1 MSKIFII
8 FFCILLIFYFVF
20 GSKLGPKSKRSVI
33 IAFIAIIGFFLIF
46 TGKLNFLPVA
56 LAPAL
61 LFFRRITGLLSIFNF
76 LTKSSFG
83 RSFSPNFSTSYLSFK
98 INLKSKIVT
107 IEILK
112 GSFSGKN
119 YSSLSQNNKDLLMEE
134 LRSQDPKGYNLIKMI
149 ISQSSY
155 THNQSSNNYELT
167 ETNAYSILGLDEGA
181 SKEDIKKAYYS
192 LMKKFHPD
200 KDGNNYLANLI
211 TEAKNT
217 LLNKN

>member
-8 FFCILLIFYFVF
+8 LFCSLLIFYFVF
-20 GSKLGPKSKRSVI
+20 GGKLGPKSKRSVI

-46 TGKLNFLPVA
+46 SGKLNFLPVA

-83 RSFSPNFSTSYLSFK
+83 RSFSPNFSTSYLNFK

-134 LRSQDPKGYNLIKMI
+134 LKSQDPKGYNLIKMI
-149 ISQSSY
+149 ISQSSFAQ
-155 THNQSSNNYELT
+155 NPSSNNYELT
-167 ETNAYSILGLDEGA
+167 ETNAYSILGLNEGA

-217 LLNKN
+217 LINKN

>member
-8 FFCILLIFYFVF
+8 LFCSLLIFYFVF

-83 RSFSPNFSTSYLSFK
+83 KSFSPNFSTSYLNFK

-119 YSSLSQNNKDLLMEE
+119 YSTLSQNNKDLLMDE
-134 LRSQDPKGYNLIKMI
+134 LKSQDPKGYNLIKMI
-149 ISQSSY
+149 ISQSNFA
-155 THNQSSNNYELT
+155 HNQSSSNYELT
-167 ETNAYSILGLDEGA
+167 ENNAYSILGLAEGA
-181 SKEDIKKAYYS
+181 SKDDVKKAYYN

>member
-8 FFCILLIFYFVF
+8 LFCSLLIFYFVF
-20 GSKLGPKSKRSVI
+20 GGKLGPKSKRSVI

-46 TGKLNFLPVA
+46 SGKLNFLPVA

-83 RSFSPNFSTSYLSFK
+83 RSFSPNFSTSYLNFK

-134 LRSQDPKGYNLIKMI
+134 LKSQDPKGYNLIKMI
-149 ISQSSY
+149 ISQSSFA
-155 THNQSSNNYELT
+155 NNPSSNNYELT
-167 ETNAYSILGLDEGA
+167 ETNAYSILGLNEGA

-217 LLNKN
+217 LINKN

>member
-8 FFCILLIFYFVF
+8 LFCSLLIFYFVF
-20 GSKLGPKSKRSVI
+20 GGKLGPKSKRSVI

-46 TGKLNFLPVA
+46 SGKLNFLPVA

-83 RSFSPNFSTSYLSFK
+83 RSFSPNFSTSYLNFN

-134 LRSQDPKGYNLIKMI
+134 LKSQDPKGYNLIKMI
-149 ISQSSY
+149 ISQSSFA
-155 THNQSSNNYELT
+155 HNPSSNNYELT
-167 ETNAYSILGLDEGA
+167 ETNAYSILGLNEGA

>member
-8 FFCILLIFYFVF
+8 LFCSLLIFYFVF

>member
-1 MSKIFII
+1 MSKIFLIL
-8 FFCILLIFYFVF
+8 FCCLLIFYFVF

-149 ISQSSY
+149 ISQSSFA
-155 THNQSSNNYELT
+155 HNPSSNNYELT

>member
-8 FFCILLIFYFVF
+8 LFCSLLIFYFVF

-46 TGKLNFLPVA
+46 SGKLNFLPVA

-83 RSFSPNFSTSYLSFK
+83 KSFSPNFSTSYLNFK

-119 YSSLSQNNKDLLMEE
+119 YSTLSQNNKDLLMDE
-134 LRSQDPKGYNLIKMI
+134 LKSQDPKGYNLIKMI
-149 ISQSSY
+149 ISQSNFAN
-155 THNQSSNNYELT
+155 NQSSSNYELT
-167 ETNAYSILGLDEGA
+167 ENNAYSILGLAEGA
-181 SKEDIKKAYYS
+181 SKDDIKKAYYN

-217 LLNKN
+217 LINKN

>member
-8 FFCILLIFYFVF
+8 LFCSLLIFYFVF

-155 THNQSSNNYELT
+155 THNQSTNNYELT

>member
-8 FFCILLIFYFVF
+8 LFCSLLIFYFVF

-46 TGKLNFLPVA
+46 SGKLNFLPVA

-83 RSFSPNFSTSYLSFK
+83 RSFSPNFSTSYLNFK

-134 LRSQDPKGYNLIKMI
+134 LKSQDPKGYNLIKMI
-149 ISQSSY
+149 ISQSSFA
-155 THNQSSNNYELT
+155 HNPSSNNYELT
-167 ETNAYSILGLDEGA
+167 ETNAYSILGLNEGA

-217 LLNKN
+217 LINKN

>member
-8 FFCILLIFYFVF
+8 LFCSLLIFYFVF
-20 GSKLGPKSKRSVI
+20 GGKLGPKSKRSVI

-46 TGKLNFLPVA
+46 SGKLNFLPVA

-83 RSFSPNFSTSYLSFK
+83 RSFSPNFSTSYLNFK

-107 IEILK
+107 IEIMK

-134 LRSQDPKGYNLIKMI
+134 LKSQDPKGYNLIKMI

-155 THNQSSNNYELT
+155 THNQSSSNYELT

>member
-8 FFCILLIFYFVF
+8 LFCSLLIFYFVF
-20 GSKLGPKSKRSVI
+20 GNKLGPKSKRSVI

-46 TGKLNFLPVA
+46 SGKLNFLPVA

-83 RSFSPNFSTSYLSFK
+83 RSFSPNFSTSYLNFK
-98 INLKSKIVT
+98 INLKSKIVS

-134 LRSQDPKGYNLIKMI
+134 LKSQDPKGYNLIKMI
-149 ISQSSY
+149 ISQSSFA
-155 THNQSSNNYELT
+155 HNPSSNNYELT
-167 ETNAYSILGLDEGA
+167 ETNAYSILGLNEGA

-217 LLNKN
+217 LINKN

>member
-8 FFCILLIFYFVF
+8 LFCSLLIFYFVF
-20 GSKLGPKSKRSVI
+20 GGKLGPKSKRSVI
-33 IAFIAIIGFFLIF
+33 VAFIAIIGFFLIF
-46 TGKLNFLPVA
+46 SGKLNFLPVA

-83 RSFSPNFSTSYLSFK
+83 RSFSPNFSTSYLNFK

-155 THNQSSNNYELT
+155 THNPSSNNYELT
-167 ETNAYSILGLDEGA
+167 ETNAYSILGLNEGA

-217 LLNKN
+217 LINKN

>member
-8 FFCILLIFYFVF
+8 LFCSLLIFYFVF

-83 RSFSPNFSTSYLSFK
+83 KSFSPNFSTSYLNFK

-112 GSFSGKN
+112 GSFSGKI
-119 YSSLSQNNKDLLMEE
+119 YSTLSQNNKDLLMDE
-134 LRSQDPKGYNLIKMI
+134 LKSQDPKGYNLIKMI
-149 ISQSSY
+149 ISQSNFA
-155 THNQSSNNYELT
+155 HNQSSSNYELT
-167 ETNAYSILGLDEGA
+167 ENNAYSILGLAEGA
-181 SKEDIKKAYYS
+181 SKDDIKKAYYN

-217 LLNKN
+217 LINKN

>member
-8 FFCILLIFYFVF
+8 LFCSLLIFYFVF

-46 TGKLNFLPVA
+46 SGKLNFLPVA

-155 THNQSSNNYELT
+155 THNPSSNNYELT

>member
-1 MSKIFII
+1 
-8 FFCILLIFYFVF
+8 
-20 GSKLGPKSKRSVI
+20 
-33 IAFIAIIGFFLIF
+33 
-46 TGKLNFLPVA
+46 
-56 LAPAL
+56 
-61 LFFRRITGLLSIFNF
+61 
-76 LTKSSFG
+76 
-83 RSFSPNFSTSYLSFK
+83 
-98 INLKSKIVT
+98 
-107 IEILK
+107 
-112 GSFSGKN
+112 
-119 YSSLSQNNKDLLMEE
+119 MEE

>member
-8 FFCILLIFYFVF
+8 LFCSLLIFYFVF

-33 IAFIAIIGFFLIF
+33 IVFIAIIGFFLIF
-46 TGKLNFLPVA
+46 SGKLNFLPVA

-83 RSFSPNFSTSYLSFK
+83 KSFSPNFSTSYLNFK

-119 YSSLSQNNKDLLMEE
+119 YSTLSQNNKDLLMDE
-134 LRSQDPKGYNLIKMI
+134 LKSQDPKGYNLIKMI
-149 ISQSSY
+149 ISQSNFA
-155 THNQSSNNYELT
+155 HNQSSSNYELT
-167 ETNAYSILGLDEGA
+167 ENNAYSILGLAEGA
-181 SKEDIKKAYYS
+181 SKDDIKKAYYN

-217 LLNKN
+217 LINKN

>member
-8 FFCILLIFYFVF
+8 LFCSLLIFYFVF
-20 GSKLGPKSKRSVI
+20 GGKLGPKSKRSVI
-33 IAFIAIIGFFLIF
+33 VAFIAIIGFFLIF
-46 TGKLNFLPVA
+46 SGKLNLLPVA

-83 RSFSPNFSTSYLSFK
+83 RSFSPNFSTSYLNFK

-134 LRSQDPKGYNLIKMI
+134 LKSQDPKGYNLIKMI
-149 ISQSSY
+149 ISQSSFA
-155 THNQSSNNYELT
+155 HNPSSNNYELT
-167 ETNAYSILGLDEGA
+167 KTNAYSILGLNEGA

>member
-8 FFCILLIFYFVF
+8 LFCSLLIFYFVF
-20 GSKLGPKSKRSVI
+20 GGKLGPKSKRSVI
-33 IAFIAIIGFFLIF
+33 VAFIAIIGFFLIF
-46 TGKLNFLPVA
+46 SGKLNFLPVA

-83 RSFSPNFSTSYLSFK
+83 RSFSPNFSTSFLNFK

-134 LRSQDPKGYNLIKMI
+134 LKSQDPKGYNLIKMI
-149 ISQSSY
+149 ISQSSFAQ
-155 THNQSSNNYELT
+155 NPSSNNYELT
-167 ETNAYSILGLDEGA
+167 ETNAYSILGLNEGA

-217 LLNKN
+217 LINKN